1 MPESRPTPTVQWVT
15 WPNHGLTW
23 IAAFAAMTERPLCH
37 IQPCFF
43 QEDPTPHP
51 PKSFELT
58 VKWRHPMMRGW
69 LAGRQGEAFR
79 LQPNN
84 GEGAHAILGLGTLRV
99 VATLVLTFVILVVF
113 LGYLLSNTIFG
124 NVFDAGFYTESLSEN
139 RIYERFYDEVLL
151 EEGFE
156 DVRNDLLG
164 SIEVVS
170 HEDIVWLTRQIIPPD
185 YVQEQVEASIESLLG
200 YLDGD
205 EEPLELLIDLGP
217 PLERTKPVLLDY
229 IDERIDEVPEVPVDN
244 LDELQAGI
252 ERLYDDLRDGRVPSS
267 IPKIEDPTSFVIASV
282 EGVLDELPAAEVSDP
297 LELAEG
303 FGDIYVSLASGRIP
317 DSIPSLG
324 DISPLQRELFVASY
338 EPAVAFLAAAPTISP
353 DVRRTAV
360 QALEENEEAIKQDI
374 RAGNMAAALVPAV
387 EPLVRDVTDTFID
400 AAYDD
405 AVRAL
410 DEDGRLSDDSLDSL
424 RHQEEGIKALLTEGD
439 IKGSLK
445 LGSRSIAG
453 SLIDESTEEI
463 RSRLVD
469 PEDGSEPRMLD
480 LVQWAADEEGVSREA
495 LLEDLRLEDVRRFA
509 GRVDQGEAGL
519 LGIIA
524 LASIAVALVYLPRL
538 SSGLLWMSGIL
549 LTVGGISLVVG
560 VALRAVLP
568 GQVDIRFTDMLLDA
582 TDDIPESALN
592 MIADVLRSM
601 VTDATVDW
609 VIAAVLMVAS
619 GVVVLAAS
627 LLAKRL
633 GIPILSR

>member
-1 MPESRPTPTVQWVT
+1 M
-15 WPNHGLTW
+15 
-23 IAAFAAMTERPLCH
+23 A
-37 IQPCFF
+37 
-43 QEDPTPHP
+43 TPHD
-51 PKSFELT
+51 EGL
-58 VKWRHPMMRGW
+58 VGRG
-69 LAGRQGEAFR
+69 REEACR
-79 LQPNN
+79 MQPNN
-84 GEGAHAILGLGTLRV
+84 GEGAYAILGLGTLRV

-124 NVFDAGFYTESLSEN
+124 NVFDAGFYTESFSEN

-151 EEGFE
+151 EEEFE

-170 HEDIVWLTRQIIPPD
+170 HEDIVRLTRQIIPPD

-205 EEPLELLIDLGP
+205 EESLELLIDLGP
-217 PLERTKPVLLDY
+217 PLERARPILLDY
-229 IDERIDEVPEVPVDN
+229 IDARIDEVPDAPVST
-244 LDELQAGI
+244 LDELQANLELFYG
-252 ERLYDDLRDGRVPSS
+252 DLSEGRMPSS
-267 IPKIEDPTSFVIASV
+267 IPRIDDPPASV
-282 EGVLDELPAAEVSDP
+282 GTAYDE
-297 LELAEG
+297 
-303 FGDIYVSLASGRIP
+303 
-317 DSIPSLG
+317 
-324 DISPLQRELFVASY
+324 
-338 EPAVAFLAAAPTISP
+338 AVRS
-353 DVRRTAV
+353 
-360 QALEENEEAIKQDI
+360 LEEQ
-374 RAGNMAAALVPAV
+374 G
-387 EPLVRDVTDTFID
+387 T
-400 AAYDD
+400 
-405 AVRAL
+405 
-410 DEDGRLSDDSLDSL
+410 LSQESLDSL
-424 RHQEEGIKALLTEGD
+424 DHQEAEIKALLGGGD
-439 IKGSLK
+439 VKGSLK

-495 LLEDLRLEDVRRFA
+495 LLEDLRLEDVRSFA
-509 GRVDQGEAGL
+509 GRVGQGEAGL

>member
-1 MPESRPTPTVQWVT
+1 M
-15 WPNHGLTW
+15 
-23 IAAFAAMTERPLCH
+23 A
-37 IQPCFF
+37 
-43 QEDPTPHP
+43 TPHD
-51 PKSFELT
+51 EGL
-58 VKWRHPMMRGW
+58 VGRG
-69 LAGRQGEAFR
+69 REEAFR

-84 GEGAHAILGLGTLRV
+84 GEGAYAILGLGTLRV

-124 NVFDAGFYTESLSEN
+124 NVFDAGFYTESLFEN

-495 LLEDLRLEDVRRFA
+495 LLEDLRLEDVRSFA
-509 GRVDQGEAGL
+509 GRVGQGEAGL
-519 LGIIA
+519 LAIIA

-609 VIAAVLMVAS
+609 VIAAVLMVTS